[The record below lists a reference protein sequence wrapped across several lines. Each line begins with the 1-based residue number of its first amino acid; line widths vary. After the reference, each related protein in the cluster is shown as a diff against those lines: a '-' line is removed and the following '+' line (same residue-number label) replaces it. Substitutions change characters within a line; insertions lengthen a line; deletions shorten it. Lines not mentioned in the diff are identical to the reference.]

1 MFINSSI
8 TRTLLLMI
16 SFYESNTFTMCFAD
30 NVCIWLK
37 VFLLPHL
44 FYIVP
49 QFYFPVSLL
58 CVWGSVLNTKKSN
71 VSTTP
76 SLTFIGIPITFT
88 FFYVKFWTLLGVI
101 TEVCS
106 SVIIFIVS
114 VCCKYILC
122 LEENHQREASS
133 LNKSPCPRYER
144 PSFRGQLQ
152 GCLHECFKQYDMS
165 YYITTSCLLIDRPH
179 YISIFMYCMCLDAI

>member
-1 MFINSSI
+1 MYLAEGIFAPPSVLYCAIVLLSSVLAVCLGI
-8 TRTLLLMI
+8 CSKYQKIQCL
-16 SFYESNTFTMCFAD
+16 YNTFT
-30 NVCIWLK
+30 
-37 VFLLPHL
+37 
-44 FYIVP
+44 YI
-49 QFYFPVSLL
+49 YRY
-58 CVWGSVLNTKKSN
+58 SN
-71 VSTTP
+71 H
-76 SLTFIGIPITFT
+76 IY
-88 FFYVKFWTLLGVI
+88 FFYVKFWTLLEVI

-152 GCLHECFKQYDMS
+152 GCLHECFKQYDTS

-179 YISIFMYCMCLDAI
+179 YISIFLYCMCLDAI